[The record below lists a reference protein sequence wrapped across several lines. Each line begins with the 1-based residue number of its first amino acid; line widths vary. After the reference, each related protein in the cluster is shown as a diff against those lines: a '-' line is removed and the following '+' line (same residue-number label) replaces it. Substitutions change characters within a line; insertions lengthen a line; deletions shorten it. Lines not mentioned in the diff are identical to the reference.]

1 MTCSLPDLRSLFAT
15 VLVEDEEDSESQLR
29 SALKAYLPLHA
40 HTSLTSTDPPFLM
53 YCMYSTCT
61 SSSLTLHPWYM
72 SGLQAGVFLCASES
86 R

>member
-40 HTSLTSTDPPFLM
+40 HTSLTSTDLPFLTYVLYVQYM
-53 YCMYSTCT
+53 HKQFTYFT
-61 SSSLTLHPWYM
+61 SMVHVWS
-72 SGLQAGVFLCASES
+72 AGWRVPVCV
-86 R
+86 